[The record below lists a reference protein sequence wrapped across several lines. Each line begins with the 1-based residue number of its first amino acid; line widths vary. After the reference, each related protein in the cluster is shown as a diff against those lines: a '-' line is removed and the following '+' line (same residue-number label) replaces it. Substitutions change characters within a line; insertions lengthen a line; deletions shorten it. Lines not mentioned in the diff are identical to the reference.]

1 MAQINPR
8 TFADA
13 KQLGDGIYE
22 LILTN
27 WGNRGQRRDPNNG
40 SLQYPPVKNLPGTAT
55 PFMLEGAIPIV
66 PPDGNFLLPPIPS
79 LFGIAIA
86 PRSTVDRCILNFPA
100 LPGVPADETPFPAEG
115 ADTTWNVATD
125 KIITIPEGFVNY
137 GGILATEQILS
148 THSPLVGQLVGP
160 ILIRAHTSTQFE
172 DSYFALDPAGTD
184 TFGTALNE
192 FPGSL
197 GPGFFYT
204 PELRLLLYMTSKGV
218 LPPTKRAPSNWVG
231 SLLALYPLAGGI
243 APRVFPIM
251 GRRHITITLVNPT
264 GGAATVNAR
273 GTFNDLSNFPSTFD
287 LGTLEADLG
296 TAALA
301 AGPSSAVINIENPGC
316 AFLTLTASGG
326 LFSVRF
332 SVTAFD

>member
-13 KQLGDGIYE
+13 RQLGDGIYE

-27 WGNRGQRRDPNNG
+27 WGNRGQRRDANNG
-40 SLQYPPVKNLPGTAT
+40 SIQYPPVKNIAGTAT

-66 PPDGNFLLPPIPS
+66 ADFLLPPIPS
-79 LFGIAIA
+79 LSGIAIA
-86 PRSTVDRCILNFPA
+86 PRSTVDRCILNFPS
-100 LPGVPADETPFPAEG
+100 LQQVPADETPFPAEG
-115 ADTTWNVATD
+115 ADTAWNVVTD

-148 THSPLVGQLVGP
+148 THSPLVGQLTGP
-160 ILIRAHTSTQFE
+160 IIVRAHTSTMFS
-172 DSYFALDPAGTD
+172 DSYSALDPAGTD

-197 GPGFFYT
+197 GPGSFYT
-204 PELRLLLYMTSKGV
+204 PQLRLLLYLTSKGV
-218 LPPTKRAPSNWVG
+218 LPPARRAPSTWRG

-243 APRVFPIM
+243 APDVFPIM
-251 GRRHITITLVNPT
+251 GRRHVTITLVNPT

-273 GTFNDLSNFPSTFD
+273 GTFNELTNFPSTFG
-287 LGTLEADLG
+287 LSTLEAQLG
-296 TAALA
+296 SAALA
-301 AGPSSAVINIENPGC
+301 AGPSSAVIDIENPGC

-326 LFSVRF
+326 IFGVRY